1 MKIVAIESQIVS
13 YPPPMTL
20 VSSSASITA
29 VDCCLVTVRA
39 DEGLDGFGYAYLLG
53 GNPTA
58 PIKAVV
64 DYLGA
69 LIIGLNPLDSAAI
82 WERMWRSTAFIG
94 PRGIPCFAI
103 AAIDTALWDIKGKAA
118 GCSVARLLG
127 ATTDRVP
134 AYYSGLFLNTPI
146 PALVEEAQTQVSAGW
161 QVLKMRLGA
170 GLSLADNEAR
180 VRAVREAVGDGV
192 TLLADVSRQLDV
204 PTALDMGRMLQDYRF
219 GWFEDP
225 VPPDELDDHAAV
237 AAALDI
243 PIASGE
249 MAYSR
254 YDFKIMLDKRFA
266 DIWMPD
272 LERVGGITEWLRVGA
287 MAAQA
292 GIPISSHVFQE
303 ISVHVLAALPTA
315 LYLEYLPLWEPLFH
329 NRLRFEGGAALVPMG
344 AGLDVDVDWDFV
356 ARHRSA

>member
-1 MKIVAIESQIVS
+1 MKITAVESILVS
-13 YPPPMTL
+13 YQPPMTL

-29 VDCCLVTVRA
+29 VDCCLVTARTDA
-39 DEGLDGFGYAYLLG
+39 GLDGFGYAYLLG
-53 GNPTA
+53 GNPIT

-64 DYLGA
+64 DYLGG
-69 LIIGLNPLDSAAI
+69 LVIGMNPLDTDTV
-82 WERMWRSTAFIG
+82 WDCMWRSTAFIG
-94 PRGIPCFAI
+94 PRGVPCFAL

-127 ATTDRVP
+127 ATVGRVP
-134 AYYSGLFLNTPI
+134 AYYSGLFLNTSI
-146 PALVEEAQTQVSAGW
+146 PALVEEAQAQVGEGW
-161 QVLKMRLGA
+161 TVLKMRLGA
-170 GLSLADNEAR
+170 GLSLAQNEAR
-180 VRAVREAVGDGV
+180 VKAVREAVGDQI

-204 PTALDMGRMLQDYRF
+204 PTALEMGRMLEAYGF

-225 VPPDELDDHAAV
+225 VAPDELDDHAAV

-243 PIASGE
+243 PVASGE

-254 YDFKIMLDKRFA
+254 YDFRIMLDKRFA

-287 MAAQA
+287 MAAA
-292 GIPISSHVFQE
+292 AKIPMSSHVFQE
-303 ISVHVLAALPTA
+303 ISVHVLAALPTT
-315 LYLEYLPLWEPLFH
+315 LYLEYLPLWEPLFR
-329 NRLRFEGGAALVPMG
+329 NRLQVERGHVIVPTG